1 MHLSHSGLQLLL
13 TCPASYFL
21 SKKQGISLKKESRAL
36 QVGSAFHW
44 GCEHNT
50 EDLKGYLDEIDP
62 FQNLYNDFTKEV
74 ALATGMVH
82 GYLKKKDE
90 IYKKI
95 LTDYDGVTPLTLVE
109 EFHELDLLC
118 ELPSFRFE
126 NSHEFHGIIDLLML
140 TNKGWII
147 LDYKTSS
154 MRPDFDKYLDQVLRY
169 CWMVEQK
176 FPEMPIYKVGIINV
190 RKTGI
195 KLRQGENEQNYAMRI
210 KREYDFDDCDLIEY
224 HEFKPDD
231 FEKSKMDLY
240 ITNLSRM
247 ADFAQEI
254 EDKNFWFINY
264 GNAVSVYGK
273 SEFWDL
279 FYKTPDCKYLYK
291 VYDPMFNTDLGEMSD
306 FRDATDLDI
315 NSLELKNPL
324 NHFVDFRKAFERLPM
339 SKIPAMVLAEQDV
352 CYITCTNYC
361 REHYDTDDEL
371 LARYWNELMRVL
383 QEELNDNQGKN
394 TGGACTAEEPVQSDV
409 H

>member
-21 SKKQGISLKKESRAL
+21 SKKQGISLKKEAKAL

-82 GYLKKKDE
+82 GYLKKKDS
-90 IYKKI
+90 IYKQI
-95 LTDYDGVTPLTLVE
+95 LKSYEGEDLTLVD
-109 EFHELDLLC
+109 EFHELDLVC
-118 ELPSFRFE
+118 DLPSLRFE
-126 NSHEFHGIIDLLML
+126 KNHEFHGIIDLLML
-140 TNKGWII
+140 TDKGWII

-190 RKTGI
+190 RKTGL
-195 KLRQGENEQNYAMRI
+195 KQRQGENEENYAMRI

-240 ITNLSRM
+240 IKNLSRM

-254 EDKNFWFINY
+254 EDNNFWFINY

-291 VYDPMFNTDLGEMSD
+291 VYDPMFNTDLGEMSNY
-306 FRDATDLDI
+306 RDATDLDI
-315 NSLELKNPL
+315 NSLEVLNPL
-324 NHFVDFRKAFERLPM
+324 NHYETFKEAFNKLPM
-339 SKIPAMVLAEQDV
+339 SQVPALVLAQAEA
-352 CYITCTNYC
+352 CRITCLKYC
-361 REHYDTDDEL
+361 KEHYTTDDEL
-371 LARYWNELMRVL
+371 LNRYWNELLR
-383 QEELNDNQGKN
+383 ELNDSQSKVTSG
-394 TGGACTAEEPVQSDV
+394 TGEVKETV
-409 H
+409 

>member
-21 SKKQGISLKKESRAL
+21 SKKQGISLKKEAKAL

-44 GCEHNT
+44 GCEHDT

-82 GYLKKKDE
+82 GYLKKKDL
-90 IYKKI
+90 IYKQI
-95 LTDYDGVTPLTLVE
+95 LKSYEGEDLTLVD
-109 EFHELDLLC
+109 EFHELDLVC
-118 ELPSFRFE
+118 DLPSLRFE
-126 NSHEFHGIIDLLML
+126 KNHEFHGIIDLLML
-140 TNKGWII
+140 TDKGWII

-190 RKTGI
+190 RKTGL
-195 KLRQGENEQNYAMRI
+195 KQRQGENEENYAMRI

-240 ITNLSRM
+240 IKNLSRM

-254 EDKNFWFINY
+254 EDNNFWFINY

-291 VYDPMFNTDLGEMSD
+291 VYDPMFNTDLGEMSNY
-306 FRDATDLDI
+306 RDATDLDI
-315 NSLELKNPL
+315 NCLEVQNPL
-324 NHFVDFRKAFERLPM
+324 NHYETFKEAFNKLPM
-339 SKIPAMVLAEQDV
+339 SQVPALVLAQAEA
-352 CYITCTNYC
+352 CRITCLKYC
-361 REHYDTDDEL
+361 KEHYTTDDEL
-371 LARYWNELMRVL
+371 LNRYWNELLR
-383 QEELNDNQGKN
+383 ELNDSQSKVT
-394 TGGACTAEEPVQSDV
+394 TGTGEVKETV
-409 H
+409 

>member
-21 SKKQGISLKKESRAL
+21 SKKQGISLKKEAKAL

-82 GYLKKKDE
+82 GYLKKKDS
-90 IYKKI
+90 IYKQI
-95 LTDYDGVTPLTLVE
+95 LKSYEGEDLTLVE

-118 ELPSFRFE
+118 DLPSLRFE
-126 NSHEFHGIIDLLML
+126 KNHEFHGIIDLLML
-140 TNKGWII
+140 TDKGWII

-195 KLRQGENEQNYAMRI
+195 KQRQGENEQNYAMRI
-210 KREYDFDDCDLIEY
+210 KREYDFDDCDMIEY

-240 ITNLSRM
+240 IKNLSRM

-291 VYDPMFNTDLGEMSD
+291 VYDPMFNTDLGEMSNY
-306 FRDATDLDI
+306 RDATDLDI
-315 NSLELKNPL
+315 NSLEVLNPL
-324 NHFVDFRKAFERLPM
+324 NHYETFKEAFNKLPM
-339 SKIPAMVLAEQDV
+339 SQVPALVLAQAEA
-352 CYITCTNYC
+352 CRITCLKYC
-361 REHYDTDDEL
+361 KEHYTTDDEL
-371 LARYWNELMRVL
+371 LNRYWNELLR
-383 QEELNDNQGKN
+383 ELNDS
-394 TGGACTAEEPVQSDV
+394 QSKV
-409 H
+409 TSGIGEVKETV

>member
-21 SKKQGISLKKESRAL
+21 SKKQGISLKKEAKAL

-82 GYLKKKDE
+82 GYLKKKDS
-90 IYKKI
+90 IYKQI
-95 LTDYDGVTPLTLVE
+95 LKSYEGEDLTLVD

-118 ELPSFRFE
+118 DLPSLRFE
-126 NSHEFHGIIDLLML
+126 KNHEFHGIIDLLML
-140 TNKGWII
+140 TDKGWII

-195 KLRQGENEQNYAMRI
+195 KQRQGENEENYAMRI

-240 ITNLSRM
+240 IKNLSRM

-254 EDKNFWFINY
+254 EDHNFWFINY

-291 VYDPMFNTDLGEMSD
+291 VYDPMFNTDLGEMSNY
-306 FRDATDLDI
+306 RDATDLDI
-315 NSLELKNPL
+315 NSLEVLNPL
-324 NHFVDFRKAFERLPM
+324 NHYETFKETFNKLPM
-339 SKIPAMVLAEQDV
+339 SQVPALVLAQAEA
-352 CYITCTNYC
+352 CRITCLKYC
-361 REHYDTDDEL
+361 KEHYTTDDEL
-371 LARYWNELMRVL
+371 LNRYWNELLR
-383 QEELNDNQGKN
+383 ELNDSQSKVTSG
-394 TGGACTAEEPVQSDV
+394 TGEVKEPV
-409 H
+409 

>member
-21 SKKQGISLKKESRAL
+21 SKKQGISLKKEAKAL

-74 ALATGMVH
+74 ALAAGMVH
-82 GYLKKKDE
+82 GYLKKKDS
-90 IYKKI
+90 IYKQI
-95 LTDYDGVTPLTLVE
+95 LKSYEGEDLTLVD

-118 ELPSFRFE
+118 DLPSLRFE
-126 NSHEFHGIIDLLML
+126 KNHEFHGIIDLLML
-140 TNKGWII
+140 TDKGWII

-195 KLRQGENEQNYAMRI
+195 KQRQGENEENYAMRI

-240 ITNLSRM
+240 IKNLSRM

-254 EDKNFWFINY
+254 EDNNFWFINY

-291 VYDPMFNTDLGEMSD
+291 VYDPMFNTDLGEMSNY
-306 FRDATDLDI
+306 RDATDLDI
-315 NSLELKNPL
+315 NCLEVLNPL
-324 NHFVDFRKAFERLPM
+324 NHYETFKEAFNKLPM
-339 SKIPAMVLAEQDV
+339 SQVPALVLVQAEA
-352 CYITCTNYC
+352 CRITCLKYC
-361 REHYDTDDEL
+361 KEHYTTDDEL
-371 LARYWNELMRVL
+371 LNRYWNELLR
-383 QEELNDNQGKN
+383 ELNDSQSKVASG
-394 TGGACTAEEPVQSDV
+394 TGEVKETV
-409 H
+409 

>member
-21 SKKQGISLKKESRAL
+21 SKKQGMSLKKEAKAL

-82 GYLKKKDE
+82 GYLKKKDS
-90 IYKKI
+90 IYKQI
-95 LTDYDGVTPLTLVE
+95 LKSYEGEDLTLVE

-118 ELPSFRFE
+118 DLPSLRFE
-126 NSHEFHGIIDLLML
+126 KNHEFHGIIDLLML
-140 TNKGWII
+140 TDKGWII

-195 KLRQGENEQNYAMRI
+195 KQRQGENEQNYAMRI
-210 KREYDFDDCDLIEY
+210 KREYDFDDCDMIEY

-240 ITNLSRM
+240 IKNLSRM

-291 VYDPMFNTDLGEMSD
+291 VYDPMFNTDLGEMSNY
-306 FRDATDLDI
+306 RDATDLDI
-315 NSLELKNPL
+315 NSLEVTNPL
-324 NHFVDFRKAFERLPM
+324 NHYETFKEAFNRLPM
-339 SKIPAMVLAEQDV
+339 SQVPALVLAQAEA
-352 CYITCTNYC
+352 CRITCLKYC
-361 REHYDTDDEL
+361 KEHYTTDDEL
-371 LARYWNELMRVL
+371 LGRYWNELLR
-383 QEELNDNQGKN
+383 ELNDSQSKIASG
-394 TGGACTAEEPVQSDV
+394 TGEVKETV
-409 H
+409 

>member
-21 SKKQGISLKKESRAL
+21 SKKQGISLKKEAKAL

-82 GYLKKKDE
+82 GYLKKKDS
-90 IYKKI
+90 IYKQI
-95 LTDYDGVTPLTLVE
+95 LKSYEGEDLTLID

-118 ELPSFRFE
+118 DLPSLRFE
-126 NSHEFHGIIDLLML
+126 KNHEFHGIIDLLML
-140 TNKGWII
+140 TDKGWII

-190 RKTGI
+190 RKTGL
-195 KLRQGENEQNYAMRI
+195 KQRQGENEQNYAMRI

-240 ITNLSRM
+240 IKNLSRM

-254 EDKNFWFINY
+254 EDHNFWFINY

-291 VYDPMFNTDLGEMSD
+291 VYDPMFNTDLGEMSNY
-306 FRDATDLDI
+306 RDATDLDI
-315 NSLELKNPL
+315 NCLEVQNPL
-324 NHFVDFRKAFERLPM
+324 NHYETFKEAFNKLPM
-339 SKIPAMVLAEQDV
+339 SQVPALVLAQAEA
-352 CYITCTNYC
+352 CRITCLKYC
-361 REHYDTDDEL
+361 KEHYTTDDEL
-371 LARYWNELMRVL
+371 LNRYWNELLR
-383 QEELNDNQGKN
+383 ELNDSQSKVTAG
-394 TGGACTAEEPVQSDV
+394 TGEVKEPV
-409 H
+409 

>member
-21 SKKQGISLKKESRAL
+21 SKKQGISLKKEAKAL

-82 GYLKKKDE
+82 GYLKKKDS
-90 IYKKI
+90 IYKQI
-95 LTDYDGVTPLTLVE
+95 LKSYEGEDLTLVD
-109 EFHELDLLC
+109 EFHELDLVC
-118 ELPSFRFE
+118 DLPSLRFE
-126 NSHEFHGIIDLLML
+126 KNHEFHGIIDLLML

-190 RKTGI
+190 RKTGL
-195 KLRQGENEQNYAMRI
+195 KQRQGENEENYAMRI

-240 ITNLSRM
+240 IKNLSRM

-254 EDKNFWFINY
+254 EDNNFWFINY

-291 VYDPMFNTDLGEMSD
+291 VYDPMFNTDLGEMSNY
-306 FRDATDLDI
+306 RDATDLDI
-315 NSLELKNPL
+315 NCLEVLNPL
-324 NHFVDFRKAFERLPM
+324 NHYEMFKEAFNKLPM
-339 SKIPAMVLAEQDV
+339 SQVPALVLAQAEA
-352 CYITCTNYC
+352 CRITCLKYC
-361 REHYDTDDEL
+361 KEHYTTDDEL
-371 LARYWNELMRVL
+371 LNRYWNELLR
-383 QEELNDNQGKN
+383 ELNDSQSKVTSG
-394 TGGACTAEEPVQSDV
+394 TGEVKETV
-409 H
+409 

>member
-21 SKKQGISLKKESRAL
+21 SKKQGISLKKETKAL

-82 GYLKKKDE
+82 GYLKKKDS
-90 IYKKI
+90 IYKQI
-95 LTDYDGVTPLTLVE
+95 LKSYEGEDLTLVD
-109 EFHELDLLC
+109 EFHELDLVC
-118 ELPSFRFE
+118 DLPSLRFE
-126 NSHEFHGIIDLLML
+126 KNHEFHGIIDLLML
-140 TNKGWII
+140 TDKGWII

-195 KLRQGENEQNYAMRI
+195 KQRQGENEENYAMRI

-240 ITNLSRM
+240 IKNLSRM

-254 EDKNFWFINY
+254 EDNNFWFINY

-291 VYDPMFNTDLGEMSD
+291 VYDPMFNTDLGEMSNY
-306 FRDATDLDI
+306 RDATDLDI
-315 NSLELKNPL
+315 NSLEVPNPL
-324 NHFVDFRKAFERLPM
+324 NHYETFKEAFNKLPM
-339 SKIPAMVLAEQDV
+339 SQVPALVLAQAEA
-352 CYITCTNYC
+352 CRITCLKYC
-361 REHYDTDDEL
+361 KEHYTTDDEL
-371 LARYWNELMRVL
+371 LNRYWNELLR
-383 QEELNDNQGKN
+383 ELNDSQSKITSG
-394 TGGACTAEEPVQSDV
+394 TGEVKETV
-409 H
+409 

>member
-21 SKKQGISLKKESRAL
+21 SKKQGISLKKEAKAL

-82 GYLKKKDE
+82 GYLKKKDS
-90 IYKKI
+90 IYKQI
-95 LTDYDGVTPLTLVE
+95 LKSYEGEDLTLVD
-109 EFHELDLLC
+109 EFHELDLVC
-118 ELPSFRFE
+118 DLPSLRFE
-126 NSHEFHGIIDLLML
+126 KNHEFHGIIDLLML
-140 TNKGWII
+140 TDKGWII

-190 RKTGI
+190 RKTGL
-195 KLRQGENEQNYAMRI
+195 KQRQGENEENYAMRI

-240 ITNLSRM
+240 IKNLSRM

-254 EDKNFWFINY
+254 EDNNFWFINY

-291 VYDPMFNTDLGEMSD
+291 VYDPMFNTDLGEMSNY
-306 FRDATDLDI
+306 RDATDLDI
-315 NSLELKNPL
+315 NSLEVPNPL
-324 NHFVDFRKAFERLPM
+324 NHYETFKEAFNKLPM
-339 SKIPAMVLAEQDV
+339 SQVPALVLAQAEA
-352 CYITCTNYC
+352 CRITCLKYC
-361 REHYDTDDEL
+361 KEHYTTDDEL
-371 LARYWNELMRVL
+371 LNRYWNELLR
-383 QEELNDNQGKN
+383 ELNDSQSKVTSG
-394 TGGACTAEEPVQSDV
+394 TGEVKETV
-409 H
+409 

>member
-21 SKKQGISLKKESRAL
+21 SKKQGISLKKEAKAL

-82 GYLKKKDE
+82 GYLKKKE
-90 IYKKI
+90 SIYKQI
-95 LTDYDGVTPLTLVE
+95 LKSYEGEDLTLIE

-118 ELPSFRFE
+118 DLPSLRFE
-126 NSHEFHGIIDLLML
+126 KNHEFHGIIDLLML
-140 TNKGWII
+140 TDKGWII

-195 KLRQGENEQNYAMRI
+195 KQRQGENEENYAMRI

-240 ITNLSRM
+240 IKNLSRM

-254 EDKNFWFINY
+254 EDNNFWFINY

-291 VYDPMFNTDLGEMSD
+291 VYDPMFNTDLGEMSNY
-306 FRDATDLDI
+306 RDATDLDI
-315 NSLELKNPL
+315 NCLEVQNPL
-324 NHFVDFRKAFERLPM
+324 NHYGTFKEAFNKLPM
-339 SKIPAMVLAEQDV
+339 SQVPALVLAQAEA
-352 CYITCTNYC
+352 CRITCLKYC
-361 REHYDTDDEL
+361 KEHYTTDDEL
-371 LARYWNELMRVL
+371 LNRYWNELLR
-383 QEELNDNQGKN
+383 ELNDSQSKVASG
-394 TGGACTAEEPVQSDV
+394 TGEVKEPV
-409 H
+409 

>member
-21 SKKQGISLKKESRAL
+21 SKKQGISLKKEAKAL

-82 GYLKKKDE
+82 GYLKKKDS
-90 IYKKI
+90 IYKQI
-95 LTDYDGVTPLTLVE
+95 LESYEGEDLTLVD
-109 EFHELDLLC
+109 EFHELDLVC
-118 ELPSFRFE
+118 DLPSLRFE
-126 NSHEFHGIIDLLML
+126 KNHEFHGIIDLLML
-140 TNKGWII
+140 TDKGWII

-190 RKTGI
+190 RKTGL
-195 KLRQGENEQNYAMRI
+195 KQRQGENEENYAMRI

-240 ITNLSRM
+240 IKNLSRM

-254 EDKNFWFINY
+254 EDNNFWFINY

-291 VYDPMFNTDLGEMSD
+291 VYDPMFNADLGEMSNY
-306 FRDATDLDI
+306 RDATDLDI
-315 NSLELKNPL
+315 NCLEVLNPL
-324 NHFVDFRKAFERLPM
+324 NHYETFKEAFNKLPM
-339 SKIPAMVLAEQDV
+339 SQVPALVLAQAEA
-352 CYITCTNYC
+352 CRITCLKYC
-361 REHYDTDDEL
+361 KEHYTTDDEL
-371 LARYWNELMRVL
+371 LNRYWNELLR
-383 QEELNDNQGKN
+383 ELNDSQSKITSG
-394 TGGACTAEEPVQSDV
+394 TGEVKETV
-409 H
+409 

>member
-21 SKKQGISLKKESRAL
+21 SKKQGISLKKEAKAL

-82 GYLKKKDE
+82 GYLKKKDS
-90 IYKKI
+90 IYKQI
-95 LTDYDGVTPLTLVE
+95 LKSYEGEDLTLVD

-118 ELPSFRFE
+118 DLPSLRFE
-126 NSHEFHGIIDLLML
+126 KNHEFHGIIDLLML
-140 TNKGWII
+140 TDKGWII

-195 KLRQGENEQNYAMRI
+195 KQRQGENEQNYAMRI

-240 ITNLSRM
+240 IKNLSRM

-254 EDKNFWFINY
+254 EDHNFWFINY

-291 VYDPMFNTDLGEMSD
+291 VYDPMFNTDLGEMSNY
-306 FRDATDLDI
+306 RDATDLDI
-315 NSLELKNPL
+315 NSLEVLNPL
-324 NHFVDFRKAFERLPM
+324 NHYETFKETFNKLPM
-339 SKIPAMVLAEQDV
+339 SQVPALVLAQAEA
-352 CYITCTNYC
+352 CRITCLKYC
-361 REHYDTDDEL
+361 KEHYTTDNEL
-371 LARYWNELMRVL
+371 LNRYWNELLR
-383 QEELNDNQGKN
+383 ELNDSQSKVASG
-394 TGGACTAEEPVQSDV
+394 TGEVKEPV
-409 H
+409 

>member
-21 SKKQGISLKKESRAL
+21 SKKQGISLKKEAKAL

-82 GYLKKKDE
+82 GYLKRKE
-90 IYKKI
+90 SIYKQI
-95 LTDYDGVTPLTLVE
+95 LKSYEGEDLTLVD

-118 ELPSFRFE
+118 DLPSLRFE
-126 NSHEFHGIIDLLML
+126 KNHEFHGIIDLLML
-140 TNKGWII
+140 TDKGWII

-195 KLRQGENEQNYAMRI
+195 KQRQGENEQNYAMRI
-210 KREYDFDDCDLIEY
+210 KREYDFDDCNLIEY

-240 ITNLSRM
+240 IKNLSRM

-254 EDKNFWFINY
+254 EDHNFWFINY

-291 VYDPMFNTDLGEMSD
+291 VYDTMFNTDLGEMSNY
-306 FRDATDLDI
+306 RDATDLDI
-315 NSLELKNPL
+315 NSLEVMNPL
-324 NHFVDFRKAFERLPM
+324 NHYETFKEAFNKLPM
-339 SKIPAMVLAEQDV
+339 SQVPALVLAQAEA
-352 CYITCTNYC
+352 CRITCLKYC
-361 REHYDTDDEL
+361 KEHYTTDDEL
-371 LARYWNELMRVL
+371 LNRYWNELLR
-383 QEELNDNQGKN
+383 ELNDSQSKVASG
-394 TGGACTAEEPVQSDV
+394 TGETKETV
-409 H
+409 

>member
-21 SKKQGISLKKESRAL
+21 SKKQGISLKKETKAL

-82 GYLKKKDE
+82 GYLKKKDS
-90 IYKKI
+90 IYKQI
-95 LTDYDGVTPLTLVE
+95 LKSYEGEDLTLIE

-118 ELPSFRFE
+118 DLPSLRFE
-126 NSHEFHGIIDLLML
+126 KNHEFHGIIDLLML
-140 TNKGWII
+140 TDKGWII

-195 KLRQGENEQNYAMRI
+195 KQRQGENEENYAMRI

-240 ITNLSRM
+240 IKNLSRM

-254 EDKNFWFINY
+254 EDNNFWFINY

-291 VYDPMFNTDLGEMSD
+291 VYDPMFNTDLGEMSNY
-306 FRDATDLDI
+306 RDATDLDI
-315 NSLELKNPL
+315 NSLEVPNPL
-324 NHFVDFRKAFERLPM
+324 NHYETFKEAFNKLPM
-339 SKIPAMVLAEQDV
+339 SQVPALVLAQAEA
-352 CYITCTNYC
+352 CRITCLKYC
-361 REHYDTDDEL
+361 KEHYTTDDEL
-371 LARYWNELMRVL
+371 LNRYWNELLR
-383 QEELNDNQGKN
+383 ELNDSQSKITSG
-394 TGGACTAEEPVQSDV
+394 TGEVKETV
-409 H
+409 

>member
-21 SKKQGISLKKESRAL
+21 SKKQGISLKKEAKAL

-82 GYLKKKDE
+82 GYLKKKE
-90 IYKKI
+90 SIYKQI
-95 LTDYDGVTPLTLVE
+95 LKSYEGEELTLVE

-118 ELPSFRFE
+118 ELPSIRFKKD
-126 NSHEFHGIIDLLML
+126 HEFHGIIDLLML
-140 TNKGWII
+140 TDKGWII

-154 MRPDFDKYLDQVLRY
+154 LRPDFDKYLDQVLRY

-195 KLRQGENEQNYAMRI
+195 KQRQGENEENYAMRI

-224 HEFKPDD
+224 YEFKPED

-240 ITNLSRM
+240 IKNLSRM

-254 EDKNFWFINY
+254 EDNNFWFINY

-291 VYDPMFNTDLGEMSD
+291 VYDPMFNTDLGEMSNY
-306 FRDATDLDI
+306 RDATDLDI
-315 NSLELKNPL
+315 NCLEVLNPL
-324 NHFVDFRKAFERLPM
+324 NHYETFKEAFNKLPM
-339 SKIPAMVLAEQDV
+339 SQVPALVLAQAEA
-352 CYITCTNYC
+352 CRITCLKYC
-361 REHYDTDDEL
+361 KEHYTTDDEL
-371 LARYWNELMRVL
+371 LNRYWNELLR
-383 QEELNDNQGKN
+383 ELNDSQSKVASG
-394 TGGACTAEEPVQSDV
+394 TGEVKETV
-409 H
+409 

>member
-21 SKKQGISLKKESRAL
+21 SKKQGISLKKETKAL

-82 GYLKKKDE
+82 GYLKKKDS
-90 IYKKI
+90 IYKQI
-95 LTDYDGVTPLTLVE
+95 LKSYEGEDLTLVD

-118 ELPSFRFE
+118 DLPSLRFE
-126 NSHEFHGIIDLLML
+126 KNHEFHGIIDLLML
-140 TNKGWII
+140 TDKGWII

-176 FPEMPIYKVGIINV
+176 FPELPIYKVGIINV

-195 KLRQGENEQNYAMRI
+195 KQRQGENEENYAMRI

-240 ITNLSRM
+240 IKNLSRM

-254 EDKNFWFINY
+254 EDNNFWFINY

-291 VYDPMFNTDLGEMSD
+291 VYDPMFNTDLGEMSNY
-306 FRDATDLDI
+306 RDATDLDI
-315 NSLELKNPL
+315 NSLEVPNPL
-324 NHFVDFRKAFERLPM
+324 NHYETFKEAFNKLPM
-339 SKIPAMVLAEQDV
+339 SQVPALVLAQAEA
-352 CYITCTNYC
+352 CRITCLKYC
-361 REHYDTDDEL
+361 KEHYTTDDEL
-371 LARYWNELMRVL
+371 LNRYWNELLR
-383 QEELNDNQGKN
+383 ELNDSQSKVASG
-394 TGGACTAEEPVQSDV
+394 TGEAKETV
-409 H
+409 

>member
-21 SKKQGISLKKESRAL
+21 SKKQGISLKKEAKAL

-82 GYLKKKDE
+82 GYLKKKDS
-90 IYKKI
+90 IYKQI
-95 LTDYDGVTPLTLVE
+95 LKSYEGEDLALVD
-109 EFHELDLLC
+109 EFHELDLVC
-118 ELPSFRFE
+118 DLPSLRFE
-126 NSHEFHGIIDLLML
+126 KNHEFHGIIDLLML
-140 TNKGWII
+140 TDKGWII

-195 KLRQGENEQNYAMRI
+195 KQRQGENEENYAMRI

-240 ITNLSRM
+240 IKNLSRM

-254 EDKNFWFINY
+254 EDNNFWFINY

-291 VYDPMFNTDLGEMSD
+291 VYDPMFNTDLGEMSNY
-306 FRDATDLDI
+306 RDATDLDI
-315 NSLELKNPL
+315 NSLEVPNPL
-324 NHFVDFRKAFERLPM
+324 NHYETFKEAFNKLPM
-339 SKIPAMVLAEQDV
+339 SQVPALVLAQAEA
-352 CYITCTNYC
+352 CRITYLKYC
-361 REHYDTDDEL
+361 KEHYTTDDEL
-371 LARYWNELMRVL
+371 LNRYWNELLR
-383 QEELNDNQGKN
+383 ELNDSQSKITAG
-394 TGGACTAEEPVQSDV
+394 TGEVKETV
-409 H
+409 

>member
-21 SKKQGISLKKESRAL
+21 SKKQGISLKKEAKAL

-82 GYLKKKDE
+82 GYLKKKDS
-90 IYKKI
+90 IYKQI
-95 LTDYDGVTPLTLVE
+95 LKSYEGEDLTLVD

-118 ELPSFRFE
+118 DLPSLRFE
-126 NSHEFHGIIDLLML
+126 KNHEFHGIIDLLIL
-140 TNKGWII
+140 TDKGWII

-195 KLRQGENEQNYAMRI
+195 KQRQGENEQNYAMRI

-240 ITNLSRM
+240 IKNLSRM

-254 EDKNFWFINY
+254 EDHNFWFINY

-291 VYDPMFNTDLGEMSD
+291 VYDPMFNTDLGEMSNY
-306 FRDATDLDI
+306 RDATDLDI
-315 NSLELKNPL
+315 NSLEVLNPL
-324 NHFVDFRKAFERLPM
+324 NHYETFKEAFNKLPM
-339 SKIPAMVLAEQDV
+339 SQVPALVLAQAEA
-352 CYITCTNYC
+352 CRITCLKYC
-361 REHYDTDDEL
+361 KEHYTTDDEL
-371 LARYWNELMRVL
+371 LNRYWNELLR
-383 QEELNDNQGKN
+383 ELNDSQSKVASG
-394 TGGACTAEEPVQSDV
+394 TGEVKKTV
-409 H
+409 

>member
-21 SKKQGISLKKESRAL
+21 SKKQGISLKKEAKAL

-50 EDLKGYLDEIDP
+50 EDLRGYLDEIDP

-82 GYLKKKDE
+82 GYLKKKDS
-90 IYKKI
+90 IYKQI
-95 LTDYDGVTPLTLVE
+95 LKSYEGEDLTLVE
-109 EFHELDLLC
+109 EYHELDLLC
-118 ELPSFRFE
+118 DLPSLRFE
-126 NSHEFHGIIDLLML
+126 KNHEFHGIIDLLML
-140 TNKGWII
+140 TDKGWII

-195 KLRQGENEQNYAMRI
+195 KQRQGENEENYAMRI
-210 KREYDFDDCDLIEY
+210 KREYDFDDCDMIEY

-240 ITNLSRM
+240 IKNLSRM

-279 FYKTPDCKYLYK
+279 FYKTPNCKYLYK
-291 VYDPMFNTDLGEMSD
+291 VYDPMFNTDLGEMSNY
-306 FRDATDLDI
+306 RDATDLDI
-315 NSLELKNPL
+315 NSLEVTNPL
-324 NHFVDFRKAFERLPM
+324 NHYETFKEAFNKLPM
-339 SKIPAMVLAEQDV
+339 SQVPALVLAQAEA
-352 CYITCTNYC
+352 CRITCFKYC
-361 REHYDTDDEL
+361 KEHYTTDDEL
-371 LARYWNELMRVL
+371 LGRYWNELLR
-383 QEELNDNQGKN
+383 ELNDSQSKVTSG
-394 TGGACTAEEPVQSDV
+394 TGEVKETV
-409 H
+409 

>member
-21 SKKQGISLKKESRAL
+21 SKKQGISLKKEAKAL

-82 GYLKKKDE
+82 GYLKKKE
-90 IYKKI
+90 SIYKQI
-95 LTDYDGVTPLTLVE
+95 LKSYEGEDLTLIE

-118 ELPSFRFE
+118 DLPSLRFE
-126 NSHEFHGIIDLLML
+126 KNHEFHGIIDLLML
-140 TNKGWII
+140 TDKGWII

-195 KLRQGENEQNYAMRI
+195 KQRQGENEENYAMRI

-240 ITNLSRM
+240 IKNLSRM

-254 EDKNFWFINY
+254 EDHNFWFINY
-264 GNAVSVYGK
+264 GNAASVYGK

-291 VYDPMFNTDLGEMSD
+291 VYDPMFNTDLGEMSNY
-306 FRDATDLDI
+306 RDATDLDI
-315 NSLELKNPL
+315 NCLEVQNPL
-324 NHFVDFRKAFERLPM
+324 NHYETFKEAFNKLPM
-339 SKIPAMVLAEQDV
+339 SQVPALVLAQAEA
-352 CYITCTNYC
+352 CRITCLKYC
-361 REHYDTDDEL
+361 KEHYTTDDEL
-371 LARYWNELMRVL
+371 LNRYWNELLR
-383 QEELNDNQGKN
+383 ELNDSQSKVTSG
-394 TGGACTAEEPVQSDV
+394 TGEVKETV
-409 H
+409 

>member
-21 SKKQGISLKKESRAL
+21 SKKQGISLKKEAKAL

-82 GYLKKKDE
+82 GYLKKKDS
-90 IYKKI
+90 IYKQI
-95 LTDYDGVTPLTLVE
+95 LKSYEGEDLTLVD

-118 ELPSFRFE
+118 DLPSLRFE
-126 NSHEFHGIIDLLML
+126 KNHEFHGIIDLLML
-140 TNKGWII
+140 TDKGWII

-190 RKTGI
+190 RKTGL
-195 KLRQGENEQNYAMRI
+195 KQRQGENEENYAMRI

-240 ITNLSRM
+240 IKNLSRM

-254 EDKNFWFINY
+254 EDNNFWFINY

-291 VYDPMFNTDLGEMSD
+291 VYDPMFNTDLGEMSNY
-306 FRDATDLDI
+306 RDATDLDI
-315 NSLELKNPL
+315 NSLEVSNPL
-324 NHFVDFRKAFERLPM
+324 NHYETFKEVFNKLPM
-339 SKIPAMVLAEQDV
+339 SQVPALVLTQAEA
-352 CYITCTNYC
+352 CRITCLKYC
-361 REHYDTDDEL
+361 KEHYTTDDEL
-371 LARYWNELMRVL
+371 LNRYWNELLR
-383 QEELNDNQGKN
+383 ELNDS
-394 TGGACTAEEPVQSDV
+394 QSKITSGTREV
-409 H
+409 KETV

>member
-21 SKKQGISLKKESRAL
+21 SKKQGISLKKEAKAL

-44 GCEHNT
+44 GCEHST

-82 GYLKKKDE
+82 GYLKKKDS
-90 IYKKI
+90 IYKQI
-95 LTDYDGVTPLTLVE
+95 LKSYEGEDLTLVE

-118 ELPSFRFE
+118 DLPSLRFE
-126 NSHEFHGIIDLLML
+126 KNHEFHGIIDLLML
-140 TNKGWII
+140 TDKGWII

-195 KLRQGENEQNYAMRI
+195 KQRQGENEQNYAMRI

-240 ITNLSRM
+240 IKNLSRM

-254 EDKNFWFINY
+254 EDHNFWFINY

-291 VYDPMFNTDLGEMSD
+291 VYDPMFNTDLGEMSNY
-306 FRDATDLDI
+306 RDATDLDI
-315 NSLELKNPL
+315 NSLEVLNPL
-324 NHFVDFRKAFERLPM
+324 NHYETFKEAFNKLPM
-339 SKIPAMVLAEQDV
+339 SQVPALVLAQAEA
-352 CYITCTNYC
+352 CRITCLKYC
-361 REHYDTDDEL
+361 KEHYTTDDEL
-371 LARYWNELMRVL
+371 LNRYWNELLR
-383 QEELNDNQGKN
+383 ELNDSQSKVASG
-394 TGGACTAEEPVQSDV
+394 TGEVKETV
-409 H
+409 

>member
-21 SKKQGISLKKESRAL
+21 SKKQGISLKKETKAL

-82 GYLKKKDE
+82 GYLKKKDS
-90 IYKKI
+90 IYKQI
-95 LTDYDGVTPLTLVE
+95 LKSYEGEDLTLVD

-118 ELPSFRFE
+118 DLPSLRFE
-126 NSHEFHGIIDLLML
+126 KNHEFHGIIDLLML
-140 TNKGWII
+140 TDKGWII

-195 KLRQGENEQNYAMRI
+195 KQRQGENEENYAMRI

-240 ITNLSRM
+240 IKNLSRM

-254 EDKNFWFINY
+254 EDNNFWFINY

-291 VYDPMFNTDLGEMSD
+291 VYDPMFNTDLGEMSNY
-306 FRDATDLDI
+306 RDATDLDI
-315 NSLELKNPL
+315 NCLEVPNPL
-324 NHFVDFRKAFERLPM
+324 NHYETFREAFNKLPM
-339 SKIPAMVLAEQDV
+339 SQVPALVLAQAEA
-352 CYITCTNYC
+352 CRITCLKYC
-361 REHYDTDDEL
+361 KEHYTTDDEL
-371 LARYWNELMRVL
+371 LNRYWNELLR
-383 QEELNDNQGKN
+383 ELNDSQSKITSG
-394 TGGACTAEEPVQSDV
+394 TGEVKETV
-409 H
+409 

>member
-21 SKKQGISLKKESRAL
+21 SKKQGISLKKETKAL

-82 GYLKKKDE
+82 GYLKKKDS
-90 IYKKI
+90 IYKQI
-95 LTDYDGVTPLTLVE
+95 LKSYEGEDLTLVD
-109 EFHELDLLC
+109 EFHELDLVC
-118 ELPSFRFE
+118 DLPSLRFE
-126 NSHEFHGIIDLLML
+126 KNHEFHGIIDLLML
-140 TNKGWII
+140 TDKGWII

-190 RKTGI
+190 RKTGL
-195 KLRQGENEQNYAMRI
+195 KQRQGENEENYAMRI

-240 ITNLSRM
+240 IKNLSRM

-254 EDKNFWFINY
+254 EDNNFWFINY

-291 VYDPMFNTDLGEMSD
+291 VYDPMFNTDLGEMSNY
-306 FRDATDLDI
+306 RDATDLDI
-315 NSLELKNPL
+315 NCLEVLNPL
-324 NHFVDFRKAFERLPM
+324 NHYETFKEAFNKLPM
-339 SKIPAMVLAEQDV
+339 SQVPALVLAQAEA
-352 CYITCTNYC
+352 CRITCLKYC
-361 REHYDTDDEL
+361 KEHYTTDDEL
-371 LARYWNELMRVL
+371 LNRYWNELLR
-383 QEELNDNQGKN
+383 ELNDSQSKITSG
-394 TGGACTAEEPVQSDV
+394 TGEVKETV
-409 H
+409 

>member
-21 SKKQGISLKKESRAL
+21 SKKQGISLKKETKAL

-82 GYLKKKDE
+82 GYLKKKDS
-90 IYKKI
+90 IYKQI
-95 LTDYDGVTPLTLVE
+95 LKSYEGEDLTLID
-109 EFHELDLLC
+109 EFHELDLVC
-118 ELPSFRFE
+118 DLPSLRFKK
-126 NSHEFHGIIDLLML
+126 NHEFHGIIDLLML
-140 TNKGWII
+140 TDKGWII

-190 RKTGI
+190 RKTGL
-195 KLRQGENEQNYAMRI
+195 KQRQGENEENYAMRI

-240 ITNLSRM
+240 IKNLSRM

-254 EDKNFWFINY
+254 EDNNFWFINY

-291 VYDPMFNTDLGEMSD
+291 VYDPMFNTDLGEMSNY
-306 FRDATDLDI
+306 RDATDLDI
-315 NSLELKNPL
+315 NSLEVLNPL
-324 NHFVDFRKAFERLPM
+324 NHYETFKEAFNKLPM
-339 SKIPAMVLAEQDV
+339 SQVPALVLAQAEA
-352 CYITCTNYC
+352 CRITCLKYC
-361 REHYDTDDEL
+361 KEHYTTDDEL
-371 LARYWNELMRVL
+371 LNRYWNELLR
-383 QEELNDNQGKN
+383 ELNDSQSKVTSG
-394 TGGACTAEEPVQSDV
+394 TGEVKETV
-409 H
+409 

>member
-21 SKKQGISLKKESRAL
+21 SKKQGISLKKEAKAL

-82 GYLKKKDE
+82 GYLKKKDS
-90 IYKKI
+90 IYKQI
-95 LTDYDGVTPLTLVE
+95 LKSYEGEDLTLVD

-118 ELPSFRFE
+118 DLPSLRFE
-126 NSHEFHGIIDLLML
+126 KNHEFHGIIDLLML
-140 TNKGWII
+140 TDKGWII

-195 KLRQGENEQNYAMRI
+195 KQRQGENEQNYAMRI

-240 ITNLSRM
+240 IKNLSRM

-254 EDKNFWFINY
+254 EDHNFWFINY

-279 FYKTPDCKYLYK
+279 FYKTPDCRYLYK
-291 VYDPMFNTDLGEMSD
+291 VYDPMFNTDLGEMSNY
-306 FRDATDLDI
+306 RDATDLDI
-315 NSLELKNPL
+315 NSLEVLNPL
-324 NHFVDFRKAFERLPM
+324 NHYETFKEAFNKLPM
-339 SKIPAMVLAEQDV
+339 SQVPALVLAQTEA
-352 CYITCTNYC
+352 CRITCLKYC
-361 REHYDTDDEL
+361 KEHYTTDDEL
-371 LARYWNELMRVL
+371 LNRYWNELLR
-383 QEELNDNQGKN
+383 ELNDSQSKVASG
-394 TGGACTAEEPVQSDV
+394 TGEVKESV
-409 H
+409 

>member
-21 SKKQGISLKKESRAL
+21 SKKQGISLKKETKAL

-82 GYLKKKDE
+82 GYLKKKDS
-90 IYKKI
+90 IYKQI
-95 LTDYDGVTPLTLVE
+95 LKSYEGEDLTLIE

-118 ELPSFRFE
+118 DLPSLRFE
-126 NSHEFHGIIDLLML
+126 KNHEFHGIIDLLML

-190 RKTGI
+190 RKTGL
-195 KLRQGENEQNYAMRI
+195 KQRQGENEENYAMRI

-240 ITNLSRM
+240 IKNLSRM

-254 EDKNFWFINY
+254 EDNNFWFINY

-291 VYDPMFNTDLGEMSD
+291 VYDPMFNTDLGEMSNY
-306 FRDATDLDI
+306 RDATDLDI
-315 NSLELKNPL
+315 NSLEVLNPL
-324 NHFVDFRKAFERLPM
+324 NHYETFKEAFNKLPM
-339 SKIPAMVLAEQDV
+339 SQVPALVLAQAEA
-352 CYITCTNYC
+352 CRITCLKYC
-361 REHYDTDDEL
+361 KEHYTTDDEL
-371 LARYWNELMRVL
+371 LNRYWNELLR
-383 QEELNDNQGKN
+383 ELNDSQSKVTSG
-394 TGGACTAEEPVQSDV
+394 TGEVKEPV
-409 H
+409 

>member
-21 SKKQGISLKKESRAL
+21 SKKQGISLKKEAKAL

-82 GYLKKKDE
+82 GYLKKKDS
-90 IYKKI
+90 IYKQI
-95 LTDYDGVTPLTLVE
+95 LKSYEGEDLTLVD

-118 ELPSFRFE
+118 DLPSLRFE
-126 NSHEFHGIIDLLML
+126 KNHEFHGIIDLLML
-140 TNKGWII
+140 TDKGWII

-195 KLRQGENEQNYAMRI
+195 KQRQGENEQNYAMRI

-240 ITNLSRM
+240 IKNLSRM

-254 EDKNFWFINY
+254 EDHNFWFINY

-291 VYDPMFNTDLGEMSD
+291 VYDPMFNTDLGEMSNY
-306 FRDATDLDI
+306 RDATDLDI
-315 NSLELKNPL
+315 NSLEVLNPL
-324 NHFVDFRKAFERLPM
+324 NHYETFKEAFNKLPM
-339 SKIPAMVLAEQDV
+339 SQVPALVLAQAEA
-352 CYITCTNYC
+352 CRITCLKYC
-361 REHYDTDDEL
+361 KEHYTTDDEL
-371 LARYWNELMRVL
+371 LNRYWNELLR
-383 QEELNDNQGKN
+383 ELNDSQSKVASG
-394 TGGACTAEEPVQSDV
+394 TGEVKETV
-409 H
+409 

>member
-21 SKKQGISLKKESRAL
+21 SKKQGISLKKEAKAL

-82 GYLKKKDE
+82 GYLKKKE
-90 IYKKI
+90 SIYKQI
-95 LTDYDGVTPLTLVE
+95 LKSYEGEDLTLVE

-118 ELPSFRFE
+118 DLPSLRFE
-126 NSHEFHGIIDLLML
+126 KNHEFHGIIDLLML
-140 TNKGWII
+140 TDKGWII

-195 KLRQGENEQNYAMRI
+195 KQRQGENEQNYAMRI

-240 ITNLSRM
+240 IKNLSRM

-254 EDKNFWFINY
+254 EDHNFWFINY

-291 VYDPMFNTDLGEMSD
+291 VYDPMFNTDLGEMSNY
-306 FRDATDLDI
+306 RDATDLDI
-315 NSLELKNPL
+315 NSLEVLNPL
-324 NHFVDFRKAFERLPM
+324 NHYETFKEAFNKLPM
-339 SKIPAMVLAEQDV
+339 SQVPALVLAQAEA
-352 CYITCTNYC
+352 CRITCLKYC
-361 REHYDTDDEL
+361 KEHYTTDDEL
-371 LARYWNELMRVL
+371 LNRYWNELLR
-383 QEELNDNQGKN
+383 ELNDSQSKVASG
-394 TGGACTAEEPVQSDV
+394 TGEVKETV
-409 H
+409 

>member
-21 SKKQGISLKKESRAL
+21 SKKQGISLKKEAKAL

-82 GYLKKKDE
+82 GYLKKKDS
-90 IYKKI
+90 IYKQI
-95 LTDYDGVTPLTLVE
+95 LKSYEGEDLTLVE

-118 ELPSFRFE
+118 DLPSLRFE
-126 NSHEFHGIIDLLML
+126 KNHEFHGIIDLLIL
-140 TNKGWII
+140 TDKGWII

-195 KLRQGENEQNYAMRI
+195 KQRQGENEQNYAMRI
-210 KREYDFDDCDLIEY
+210 KREYDFDDCDMIEY

-240 ITNLSRM
+240 IKNLSRM

-291 VYDPMFNTDLGEMSD
+291 VYDPMFNTDLGEMSNY
-306 FRDATDLDI
+306 RDATDLDI
-315 NSLELKNPL
+315 NSLEVTNPL
-324 NHFVDFRKAFERLPM
+324 NHYETFKEAFNRLPM
-339 SKIPAMVLAEQDV
+339 SQVPALVLAQAEA
-352 CYITCTNYC
+352 CRITCLKYC
-361 REHYDTDDEL
+361 KEHYTTDDEL
-371 LARYWNELMRVL
+371 LGRYWNELLR
-383 QEELNDNQGKN
+383 ELNDSQSKIASG
-394 TGGACTAEEPVQSDV
+394 TGEVKETV
-409 H
+409 

>member
-21 SKKQGISLKKESRAL
+21 SKKQGISLKKEAKAL

-50 EDLKGYLDEIDP
+50 EDLRGYLDEIDP

-82 GYLKKKDE
+82 GYLKKKDS
-90 IYKKI
+90 IYKQI
-95 LTDYDGVTPLTLVE
+95 LKSYEGEDLTLVD
-109 EFHELDLLC
+109 EFHELDLVC
-118 ELPSFRFE
+118 DLPSLRFE
-126 NSHEFHGIIDLLML
+126 KNHEFHGIIDLLML
-140 TNKGWII
+140 TDKGWII

-190 RKTGI
+190 RKTGL
-195 KLRQGENEQNYAMRI
+195 KQRQGENEENYAMRI

-240 ITNLSRM
+240 IKNLSRM

-254 EDKNFWFINY
+254 EDNNFWFINY

-291 VYDPMFNTDLGEMSD
+291 VYDPMFNTDLGEMSNY
-306 FRDATDLDI
+306 RDATDLDI
-315 NSLELKNPL
+315 NCLEVQNPL
-324 NHFVDFRKAFERLPM
+324 NHYETFKEAFNKLPM
-339 SKIPAMVLAEQDV
+339 SQVPALVLAQAEA
-352 CYITCTNYC
+352 CRITCLKYC
-361 REHYDTDDEL
+361 KEHYTTDDEL
-371 LARYWNELMRVL
+371 LNRYWNELLR
-383 QEELNDNQGKN
+383 ELNDSQSKITSG
-394 TGGACTAEEPVQSDV
+394 TGEVKETV
-409 H
+409 

>member
-21 SKKQGISLKKESRAL
+21 SKKQGISLKKEAKAL

-82 GYLKKKDE
+82 GYLKKKDS
-90 IYKKI
+90 IYKQI
-95 LTDYDGVTPLTLVE
+95 LKSYEGEDLTLVE

-118 ELPSFRFE
+118 DLPSLRFE
-126 NSHEFHGIIDLLML
+126 KNHEFHGIIDLLML
-140 TNKGWII
+140 TDKGWII

-195 KLRQGENEQNYAMRI
+195 KQRQGENEQNYAMRI
-210 KREYDFDDCDLIEY
+210 KREYDFDDCDMIEY

-240 ITNLSRM
+240 IKNLSRM

-291 VYDPMFNTDLGEMSD
+291 VYDPMFNTDLGEMSNY
-306 FRDATDLDI
+306 RDATDLDI
-315 NSLELKNPL
+315 NSLEVTNPL
-324 NHFVDFRKAFERLPM
+324 NHYETFKEAFNRLPM
-339 SKIPAMVLAEQDV
+339 SQVPALVLAQAEA
-352 CYITCTNYC
+352 CRITCLKYC
-361 REHYDTDDEL
+361 KEHYTTDDKL
-371 LARYWNELMRVL
+371 LGRYWNELLR
-383 QEELNDNQGKN
+383 ELNDSQSKIASG
-394 TGGACTAEEPVQSDV
+394 TGEVKETV
-409 H
+409 

>member
-21 SKKQGISLKKESRAL
+21 SKKQGISLKKETKAL

-82 GYLKKKDE
+82 GYLKKKDS
-90 IYKKI
+90 IYKQI
-95 LTDYDGVTPLTLVE
+95 LKSYEGEDLTLIE
-109 EFHELDLLC
+109 EFHELDLVC
-118 ELPSFRFE
+118 DLPSLRFE
-126 NSHEFHGIIDLLML
+126 KNHEFHGIIDLLML
-140 TNKGWII
+140 TDKGWII

-190 RKTGI
+190 RKTGL
-195 KLRQGENEQNYAMRI
+195 KQRQGENEENYAMRI
-210 KREYDFDDCDLIEY
+210 KREYDFEDCDLIEY

-240 ITNLSRM
+240 IKNLSRM

-254 EDKNFWFINY
+254 EDNNFWFINY

-291 VYDPMFNTDLGEMSD
+291 VYDPMFNTDLGEMSNY
-306 FRDATDLDI
+306 RDATDLDI
-315 NSLELKNPL
+315 NSLEVLNPL
-324 NHFVDFRKAFERLPM
+324 NHYETFKEAFNKLPM
-339 SKIPAMVLAEQDV
+339 SQVPALVLAQAEA
-352 CYITCTNYC
+352 CRITCLKYC
-361 REHYDTDDEL
+361 KEHYTTDDEL
-371 LARYWNELMRVL
+371 LNRYWNELLR
-383 QEELNDNQGKN
+383 ELNDSQSKITSG
-394 TGGACTAEEPVQSDV
+394 TGEVKETV
-409 H
+409 

>member
-21 SKKQGISLKKESRAL
+21 SKKQGISLKKEAKAL

-82 GYLKKKDE
+82 GYLKKKDS
-90 IYKKI
+90 IYKQI
-95 LTDYDGVTPLTLVE
+95 LKSYEGEDLTLVD

-118 ELPSFRFE
+118 DLPSLRFE
-126 NSHEFHGIIDLLML
+126 KNHEFHGIIDLLML
-140 TNKGWII
+140 TDKGWII

-190 RKTGI
+190 RKTGL
-195 KLRQGENEQNYAMRI
+195 KQRQGENEENYAMRI

-240 ITNLSRM
+240 IKNLSRM

-254 EDKNFWFINY
+254 EDNNFWFINY

-291 VYDPMFNTDLGEMSD
+291 VYDPMFNTDLGEMSNY
-306 FRDATDLDI
+306 RDATDLDI
-315 NSLELKNPL
+315 NSLEVLNPL
-324 NHFVDFRKAFERLPM
+324 NHYETFKEAFNKLPM
-339 SKIPAMVLAEQDV
+339 SQVPALVLAQAEA
-352 CYITCTNYC
+352 CRITCLKYC
-361 REHYDTDDEL
+361 KEHYTTDDEL
-371 LARYWNELMRVL
+371 LNRYWNELLR
-383 QEELNDNQGKN
+383 ELNDSQSKVTSG
-394 TGGACTAEEPVQSDV
+394 TGEVKETV
-409 H
+409 